1 MNHLIIRPNTINA
14 FDFDLGAVLR
24 RCPDRL
30 PSHVYTLLNQVTLR
44 TLSAFLIWTRP
55 SREGQKSIPGSVP
68 ALGTGEV
75 GGLAS
80 DPAAYSGSLPPQAT
94 VQHLVLPL
102 GPFFRLAPP
111 RCSRTGRDVLHHTHQ
126 YRPPVLWVTVPG
138 NFYAGTTRRVLL
150 RSARAQRCVFRGRP
164 HRVMT
169 LLAQGREMQK
179 IQLTIDTRFALA
191 NDPQRL
197 SMPREYGFDLA
208 LRVQWRTNDL
218 RGLAAAY
225 SWRLALTQ

>member
-1 MNHLIIRPNTINA
+1 
-14 FDFDLGAVLR
+14 
-24 RCPDRL
+24 
-30 PSHVYTLLNQVTLR
+30 
-44 TLSAFLIWTRP
+44 
-55 SREGQKSIPGSVP
+55 
-68 ALGTGEV
+68 
-75 GGLAS
+75 
-80 DPAAYSGSLPPQAT
+80 
-94 VQHLVLPL
+94 
-102 GPFFRLAPP
+102 
-111 RCSRTGRDVLHHTHQ
+111 
-126 YRPPVLWVTVPG
+126 
-138 NFYAGTTRRVLL
+138 
-150 RSARAQRCVFRGRP
+150 
-164 HRVMT
+164 MT